1 MSSETPS
8 NWFVKIDGTEY
19 GPFSDSELKKWA
31 RQGNIRP
38 DAEVR
43 KGNGPWVSPTKVKG
57 LLTLQQ
63 PTIPAPSEPEQS
75 LADIIASAKAKRS
88 SPDRV
93 NAPAFVK
100 LGRRGNN
107 QTLYL
112 SIAGIAVLCLLG
124 GGYWYWY
131 TLPENRERRASQ
143 KIAEGFKELAAA
155 NAGRGWPVAPS
166 KLPAPKLP
174 KPPKLLES
182 QYFDTIY
189 ENRSRTEAGAAFS
202 IKVKIRNESKDEVL
216 TNVTYF
222 TRTVKVGRS
231 VREYQTMNE
240 NEPIRGGINPG
251 ETLEHEYLVRTED
264 VNGSELLRYR
274 LPEGTVLQVST
285 DGENWVEAKHSDKAP
300 ELQED
305 SKKRNDVFFNGF

>member
-1 MSSETPS
+1 MSSDTPNS
-8 NWFVKIDGTEY
+8 WFVKIDGTEY

-57 LLTLQQ
+57 LLTLQP
-63 PTIPAPSEPEQS
+63 PTLPAPSEPEQS

-88 SPDRV
+88 SPDRSS
-93 NAPAFVK
+93 APPFVK
-100 LGRRGNN
+100 LGRRRNT

-112 SIAGIAVLCLLG
+112 SIAGVAVLCLLG
-124 GGYWYWY
+124 GGFWYWY

-155 NAGRGWPVAPS
+155 NAGRRGPVKPL
-166 KLPAPKLP
+166 KPKSPTIL
-174 KPPKLLES
+174 S
-182 QYFDTIY
+182 ADYFGTIY
-189 ENRSRTEAGAAFS
+189 ENRTRTKAGAAFS

-251 ETLEHEYLVRTED
+251 ETLEHEYLVRSED
-264 VNGSELLRYR
+264 VNGSELLWHQ

-285 DGENWVEAKHSDKAP
+285 DGENWVEARHHEAS

-305 SKKRNDVFFNGF
+305 SKKRNDMLFKGF